1 MKSTVEE
8 KLTSRA
14 DVLKSNND
22 PQKSGP
28 LSEKKSKH
36 AVKSDILD
44 NDFAVNVMM
53 LNLKE
58 ETKAAALQIRTT
70 ITVQLRRKFLALA
83 LTSIVK

>member
-1 MKSTVEE
+1 MKSSVEE

-28 LSEKKSKH
+28 LSEKKSNLKH

-44 NDFAVNVMM
+44 NDFAGNLRM
-53 LNLKE
+53 LNLN
-58 ETKAAALQIRTT
+58 
-70 ITVQLRRKFLALA
+70 
-83 LTSIVK
+83 